1 MKEMIKS
8 MAVSVGLGIPFFTIL
23 GFSNPELVKSLSNW
37 DIILLGLG
45 FAICKE
51 LVIWGLKE

>member
-8 MAVSVGLGIPFFTIL
+8 MAVSIGLGMPFFTIL
-23 GFSNPELVKSLSNW
+23 CFSNPELVKSFSSW

-51 LVIWGLKE
+51 LVIWGLKK

>member
-8 MAVSVGLGIPFFTIL
+8 MAVTTGLGLPFFTIL
-23 GFSNPELVKSLSNW
+23 YSSNPDLINSLTNW
-37 DIILLGLG
+37 DIILLGVG

>member
-1 MKEMIKS
+1 MEEMIKS
-8 MAVSVGLGIPFFTIL
+8 MAVTTGLGLPFFTIIYS
-23 GFSNPELVKSLSNW
+23 GNPDLVNSLSNW

-45 FAICKE
+45 FAICKD

>member
-8 MAVSVGLGIPFFTIL
+8 MAVTIGLGLPFFTIMYS
-23 GFSNPELVKSLSNW
+23 SNPDLVNGLSNW

>member
-1 MKEMIKS
+1 MIKS
-8 MAVSVGLGIPFFTIL
+8 MAVSIGLGMPFFTIL
-23 GFSNPELVKSLSNW
+23 CFSNPELVKSFSSW

-51 LVIWGLKE
+51 LVIWGLKK

>member
-8 MAVSVGLGIPFFTIL
+8 IAVTTGLGLPFFTIL
-23 GFSNPELVKSLSNW
+23 YSSNPDLVNSLSDW

-45 FAICKE
+45 FAICKD

>member
-1 MKEMIKS
+1 MKEMVKS
-8 MAVSVGLGIPFFTIL
+8 MAVSIGLGLPFFTIIYS
-23 GFSNPELVKSLSNW
+23 GNPDLVNSLSIW

>member
-8 MAVSVGLGIPFFTIL
+8 MAVTTGLGLPFFTIIY
-23 GFSNPELVKSLSNW
+23 SCNPDLVNSLSN
-37 DIILLGLG
+37 IILLGVG

>member
-8 MAVSVGLGIPFFTIL
+8 MAVTIGLGLPFFTIL
-23 GFSNPELVKSLSNW
+23 YSSNPDLVNGLSNW
-37 DIILLGLG
+37 DIILLCFG

>member
-8 MAVSVGLGIPFFTIL
+8 MAVTIGLGIPFFTIL
-23 GFSNPELVKSLSNW
+23 CVSNPELIKSFSNW
-37 DIILLGLG
+37 DIILLGVG
-45 FAICKE
+45 FVICKE

>member
-8 MAVSVGLGIPFFTIL
+8 LAVTIGLGLPFFTIIYS
-23 GFSNPELVKSLSNW
+23 GNPDLVNSLSNW
-37 DIILLGLG
+37 DIISLGLG
-45 FAICKE
+45 FAICKD

>member
-8 MAVSVGLGIPFFTIL
+8 MAVTIGLGVHFFTIMY
-23 GFSNPELVKSLSNW
+23 SCNPNLVNSFSNW

-45 FAICKE
+45 FAICKD

>member
-8 MAVSVGLGIPFFTIL
+8 MAVSIGLGIPFFTIIC
-23 GFSNPELVKSLSNW
+23 FSNPELIKSLSNW
-37 DIILLGLG
+37 DMILLGLG

>member
-23 GFSNPELVKSLSNW
+23 CFSNPELVKSLSSW
-37 DIILLGLG
+37 DIILLGVG
-45 FAICKE
+45 FSACID
-51 LVIWGLKE
+51 LAIWGLKE

>member
-8 MAVSVGLGIPFFTIL
+8 MAVTTGLGIPFFTIL
-23 GFSNPELVKSLSNW
+23 CFSNPELIKSFSNW

-45 FAICKE
+45 FAICKD

>member
-23 GFSNPELVKSLSNW
+23 GFSNPELVKSFSNW

>member
-1 MKEMIKS
+1 MKEMFKS
-8 MAVSVGLGIPFFTIL
+8 MAVTTGLGLPFFTIMYS
-23 GFSNPELVKSLSNW
+23 SNPDLVNSLSNW

-45 FAICKE
+45 FAICKD

>member
-1 MKEMIKS
+1 MKEMVKS
-8 MAVSVGLGIPFFTIL
+8 MAVTTGLGLPFFTIIY
-23 GFSNPELVKSLSNW
+23 SCNPDLVNSLSNW